1 MVLCGHIFPLPPPL
15 AAQGVD
21 IVSMFA
27 TIEILLQDKRA
38 ESRYVS
44 VYSDTN
50 YNKDEVRQE
59 MNFVE
64 FARLLIRASNRA
76 RKKYER
82 GLVSRMVAEFSVVY
96 LGDSAFRMTDRQM
109 NFICN
114 IANQTPR

>member
-1 MVLCGHIFPLPPPL
+1 VWAYLPLPPPL

-44 VYSDTN
+44 VYLDTN
-50 YNKDEVRQE
+50 YNRDEVRQE

-76 RKKYER
+76 KAKYER
-82 GLVSRMVAEFSVVY
+82 GFVSRMVAEFSKVY

-109 NFICN
+109 SFICN